1 MLDPSSPGV
10 QDTLVCV
17 SCYNDFESLAHK
29 PRGTPAKRSLYCY
42 HLDIHDGSLT
52 LLSVDAQSKNP
63 AFSRYNSK
71 TKTLYT
77 CTEYLEKDGEL
88 YSYRMDA
95 ETGGLTLL
103 SKQSA
108 KGMSRSKTKPTT
120 RSLITHSQNKNRY
133 FNMLHH
139 SGQSKKEYD
148 SCELLGLESYYLT
161 DLEGRQRGTLDFS
174 VGIGES

>member
-1 MLDPSSPGV
+1 MVRFHKTDHKISKSKMMLDPSSPGV

-17 SCYNDFESLAHK
+17 SCYNDFDSLAHK
-29 PRGTPAKRSLYCY
+29 PRGTPAKQSLYCY

-77 CTEYLEKDGEL
+77 CTEYLEKDGDL
-88 YSYRMDA
+88 YSYRMDP

-108 KGMSRSKTKPTT
+108 KGTSLDRRRNRHSSLTNAAQIIKKKKQVLQHATSLWTKQK
-120 RSLITHSQNKNRY
+120 RI
-133 FNMLHH
+133 
-139 SGQSKKEYD
+139 
-148 SCELLGLESYYLT
+148 
-161 DLEGRQRGTLDFS
+161 
-174 VGIGES
+174 

>member
-88 YSYRMDA
+88 YSYRMDP

-120 RSLITHSQNKNRY
+120 RSLTHSQNKNRY

-139 SGQSKKEYD
+139 S
-148 SCELLGLESYYLT
+148 
-161 DLEGRQRGTLDFS
+161 
-174 VGIGES
+174 